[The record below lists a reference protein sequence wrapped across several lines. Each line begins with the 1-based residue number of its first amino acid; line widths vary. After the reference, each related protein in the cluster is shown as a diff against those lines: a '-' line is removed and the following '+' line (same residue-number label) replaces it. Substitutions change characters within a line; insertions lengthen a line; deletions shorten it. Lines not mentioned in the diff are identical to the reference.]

1 MEKKTPLFCVIVI
14 ISGKEKHMFWL
25 QAIIEVKNL
34 AANCKVS
41 KEDRL
46 RFIRD
51 LDSNKDVSF
60 GVLINLDG
68 GFPDKEKDYKFHI
81 RLKNLIVV
89 LLLVSKQKLM

>member
-1 MEKKTPLFCVIVI
+1 M
-14 ISGKEKHMFWL
+14 
-25 QAIIEVKNL
+25 KNL
-34 AANCKVS
+34 APDAKVS

-81 RLKNLIVV
+81 RLKKPNRSVV
-89 LLLVSKQKLM
+89 LSEQTWMNAIVKPWLNLTLTYKLALE

>member
-1 MEKKTPLFCVIVI
+1 M
-14 ISGKEKHMFWL
+14 
-25 QAIIEVKNL
+25 KNL
-34 AANCKVS
+34 AANSKVS

-81 RLKNLIVV
+81 RLKKLNRSVV
-89 LLLVSKQKLM
+89 LSEQTKINVMV

>member
-1 MEKKTPLFCVIVI
+1 
-14 ISGKEKHMFWL
+14 
-25 QAIIEVKNL
+25 VKNL

-51 LDSNKDVSF
+51 LDSNKEVSF

-81 RLKNLIVV
+81 RLKKLNRSVV
-89 LLLVSKQKLM
+89 LSEQTRINVMVKPWLNLT

>member
-1 MEKKTPLFCVIVI
+1 M
-14 ISGKEKHMFWL
+14 
-25 QAIIEVKNL
+25 KNL
-34 AANCKVS
+34 APDAKVS

-81 RLKNLIVV
+81 RLKKTK
-89 LLLVSKQKLM
+89 S